1 MGGDR
6 LSLQDII
13 NMKIISKIPPS
24 LAWVLAFTAT
34 VVLPGIVQA
43 ATNNATNLAGGTTT
57 LTSSGMVTV
66 TSTPL
71 TLVKAVFDTV
81 GGTCL
86 ASDDLDPACNS
97 TASVSVPAGRSLKFL
112 IYVNNSTG
120 VSATDVRFQ
129 DLLDDVGFTYA
140 VGSLKWGTRASAG
153 ATKSNIFTVADGGTA
168 LTDAF
173 DGSTGSNEY
182 AGINTAVS
190 PDNLTVGG
198 NAVSPD
204 NDTVNIAA
212 GTVFAIVF
220 IAVKN

>member
-1 MGGDR
+1 
-6 LSLQDII
+6 
-13 NMKIISKIPPS
+13 MKIIYKISPS
-24 LAWVLAFTAT
+24 LAWALAFTAA
-34 VVLPGIVQA
+34 VVLPGIAQA

-81 GGTCL
+81 SGTCL
-86 ASDDLDPACNS
+86 ASDDLDPTCNS

-120 VSATDVRFQ
+120 VSAADVRFQ
-129 DLLDDVGFTYA
+129 DLLDDAGFTYA

-153 ATKSNIFTVADGGTA
+153 ATKANIFTVADGGTA

-220 IAVKN
+220 TAVKN